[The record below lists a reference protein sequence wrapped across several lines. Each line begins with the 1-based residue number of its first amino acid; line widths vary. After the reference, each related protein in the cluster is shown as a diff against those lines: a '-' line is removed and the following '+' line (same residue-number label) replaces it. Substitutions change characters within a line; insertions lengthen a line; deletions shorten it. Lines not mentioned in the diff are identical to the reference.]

1 MTGRLSKRLA
11 RIEAEAQARETQRR
25 RGEIDGA
32 LLEAFRDLWA
42 RRGYDYVPT
51 LGEVDEALP
60 AHAAAGPVELREL
73 SDDELSAL
81 ELVLKNWQAR
91 GWLPCED

>member
-1 MTGRLSKRLA
+1 
-11 RIEAEAQARETQRR
+11 
-25 RGEIDGA
+25 
-32 LLEAFRDLWA
+32 
-42 RRGYDYVPT
+42 
-51 LGEVDEALP
+51 
-60 AHAAAGPVELREL
+60 LREL